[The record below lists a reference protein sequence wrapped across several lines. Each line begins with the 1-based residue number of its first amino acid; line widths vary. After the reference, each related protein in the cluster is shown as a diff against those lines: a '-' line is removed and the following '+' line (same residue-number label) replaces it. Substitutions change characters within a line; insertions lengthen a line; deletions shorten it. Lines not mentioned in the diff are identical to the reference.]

1 MKLHILIYGAS
12 GGVLITALKLIE
24 YRFLVIQAQAEAMK
38 KYKELYEN
46 PFFNVAFT
54 FLEHFPIGL
63 IMTLV
68 SAAILRKKP
77 RSQRADTQMVAAP

>member
-1 MKLHILIYGAS
+1 
-12 GGVLITALKLIE
+12 
-24 YRFLVIQAQAEAMK
+24 
-38 KYKELYEN
+38 
-46 PFFNVAFT
+46 VAFT